1 MFMKT
6 ITIELAADQIDELLD
21 CEAINIGSVIFIKR
35 PTVIEIM
42 AAYKHK
48 ILNELKDK

>member
-1 MFMKT
+1 MKT
-6 ITIELAADQIDELLD
+6 MTIELTAAQIDELLD
-21 CEAINIGSVIFIKR
+21 CEAINIGGAIFIKR

-48 ILNELKDK
+48 TINELKDK

>member
-1 MFMKT
+1 MKT
-6 ITIELAADQIDELLD
+6 ITIELTTSRIDELLD
-21 CEAINIGSVIFIKR
+21 CEAINIGGVIFIKR

-42 AAYKHK
+42 VAYKHK